1 MSSIHLTQLDVPTV
15 RSVTRTK
22 SLPLFD
28 IKALGDLVYEHINRD
43 SAKISVIIPL
53 YDYAKFV
60 IECLESVVNQTIP
73 VVSITVIDDCSNDGG
88 GEIAAEFLEG
98 HRERLATAQVVKHRR
113 NQGLAMARNSGIA
126 WTSEPFLFMLD
137 ADNKIRRPALSR
149 LLEALLSS
157 EAEFAYSQLWLF
169 GSENKVGDAQ
179 IWDPQHFVLGNY
191 IDGTALIRR
200 QALLSAGGYQVSAVE
215 EGWEDFDLWCRFV
228 ELGYNGV
235 YLPELLCEYR
245 VHEASMLRTRTDS
258 LKKSLEAEM
267 ALRHPGLL
275 RRWAVSP

>member
-1 MSSIHLTQLDVPTV
+1 MHPSELDVPTT
-15 RSVTRTK
+15 RPVTRAK
-22 SLPLFD
+22 SLRLFD
-28 IKALGDLVYEHINRD
+28 IKALGELVYERVNQE
-43 SAKISVIIPL
+43 SAEISVIIPL
-53 YDYAKFV
+53 YNYANYV
-60 IECLESVVNQTIP
+60 IECLESVVNQNISALSVT
-73 VVSITVIDDCSNDGG
+73 VVDDCSNDGG
-88 GEIAAEFLEG
+88 GEIAAKFLER
-98 HRERLATAQVVKHRR
+98 HPDRFAMARVVRHRR
-113 NQGLAMARNSGIA
+113 NQGLAIARNSGIA

-157 EAEFAYSQLWLF
+157 KAEFAYSQLWLF
-169 GSENKVGDAQ
+169 GSENKIGDAQ
-179 IWDPQHFVLGNY
+179 IWDPQHFLLGNY

-245 VHEASMLRTRTDS
+245 VHETSMLRTRTDS
-258 LKKSLEAEM
+258 FKKSLEAEM
-267 ALRHPGLL
+267 ALRHPALL
-275 RRWAVSP
+275 RRWATSP